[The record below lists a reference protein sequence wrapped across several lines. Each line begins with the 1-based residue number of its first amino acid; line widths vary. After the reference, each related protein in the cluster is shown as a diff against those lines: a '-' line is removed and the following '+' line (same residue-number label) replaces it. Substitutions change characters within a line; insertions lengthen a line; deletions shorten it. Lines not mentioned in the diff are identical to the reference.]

1 MFKYFV
7 KQFIAI
13 PAKTPLATIVYSLCV
28 WKKILAKNCFFND
41 DFFFASLMAL
51 LWNSEA
57 REGVSLY

>member
-41 DFFFASLMAL
+41 DFFLQVSWLCYGTVK
-51 LWNSEA
+51 
-57 REGVSLY
+57 REKA